1 MLCTDRFHC
10 VYTEEVSNSVT
21 QSLCKSLFLFWS
33 WSVSGSWK
41 TSCHL
46 RIKYK
51 SLCESVNALHNQ
63 HVTNIDHVENSIVS
77 LNPTCSSGDIKIKI
91 NSFFRNHFKLRN
103 MYTYFFYCDW
113 HLLEKNKRDWRSCM
127 NKIKYHRVLISTS
140 TNSFLFCKGIQD
152 DAWHERGRASQ
163 VGGYPSILH
172 SGGPVR

>member
-21 QSLCKSLFLFWS
+21 QSLCKSLFFFWS

-77 LNPTCSSGDIKIKI
+77 LNPTCSS
-91 NSFFRNHFKLRN
+91 RR
-103 MYTYFFYCDW
+103 
-113 HLLEKNKRDWRSCM
+113 HLDKNKQFFLEIILNCVICIHTSFTVTDTFLKR
-127 NKIKYHRVLISTS
+127 IKETEDH
-140 TNSFLFCKGIQD
+140 
-152 DAWHERGRASQ
+152 AWTK
-163 VGGYPSILH
+163 
-172 SGGPVR
+172 

>member
-1 MLCTDRFHC
+1 MLYTDRFHC

-21 QSLCKSLFLFWS
+21 QSLCKSLFFFWS

-77 LNPTCSSGDIKIKI
+77 LNPTC
-91 NSFFRNHFKLRN
+91 NSRR
-103 MYTYFFYCDW
+103 
-113 HLLEKNKRDWRSCM
+113 HLDKNKQFFLEIILNCIICIHTSFTVTDTFLKR
-127 NKIKYHRVLISTS
+127 IKETEDH
-140 TNSFLFCKGIQD
+140 
-152 DAWHERGRASQ
+152 AWTK
-163 VGGYPSILH
+163 
-172 SGGPVR
+172 

>member
-21 QSLCKSLFLFWS
+21 QSLCKSLFFFWS

-46 RIKYK
+46 RKKYK

-77 LNPTCSSGDIKIKI
+77 LNPTC
-91 NSFFRNHFKLRN
+91 NSRR
-103 MYTYFFYCDW
+103 
-113 HLLEKNKRDWRSCM
+113 HLDKNKQFFLEIILNCIICIHTSFTVTDTFLKR
-127 NKIKYHRVLISTS
+127 IKETEDH
-140 TNSFLFCKGIQD
+140 
-152 DAWHERGRASQ
+152 AWTK
-163 VGGYPSILH
+163 
-172 SGGPVR
+172 

>member
-21 QSLCKSLFLFWS
+21 QSLCKSLFFFWS

-46 RIKYK
+46 RKKYK

-77 LNPTCSSGDIKIKI
+77 LNPTCSS
-91 NSFFRNHFKLRN
+91 RR
-103 MYTYFFYCDW
+103 
-113 HLLEKNKRDWRSCM
+113 HLDKNKQFFLEIILNCIICIHTSFTVTDTFLKR
-127 NKIKYHRVLISTS
+127 IKETEDH
-140 TNSFLFCKGIQD
+140 
-152 DAWHERGRASQ
+152 AWTK
-163 VGGYPSILH
+163 
-172 SGGPVR
+172 